1 MLGSNGVFELSVA
14 ALTGGGGTLLF
25 QAVGGWFRERARDRR
40 ADRFSDVKLE
50 EHRDRLTFDL
60 LEAAREELSDL
71 RTEVSELRPISI
83 RVAHLE
89 EALDHIHALL
99 HAEGDVETRAAER
112 RAKAFLRRMRPE
124 IGDLRQ
130 SAQVATSA
138 KNVIGDISGE
148 AQ

>member
-1 MLGSNGVFELSVA
+1 MGSETAIQLVIA

-25 QAVGGWFRERARDRR
+25 QAAGGWFKERARDRR
-40 ADRFSDVKLE
+40 ADRFSGVKLE